1 VVAVRLH
8 VLAATALVVMAT
20 MGGAKKAVGMFKGAD
35 VNGNSHSWRRARC
48 FFVKMRP
55 ESGGCSCLTRHEL

>member
-1 VVAVRLH
+1 MAVRLH

-35 VNGNSHSWRRARC
+35 VNGNSHSWRCAPLLFRQNAARKC
-48 FFVKMRP
+48 GLQLLD
-55 ESGGCSCLTRHEL
+55 ST